1 MKEHSKAEII
11 GGKQAVRRSRK
22 QRVPVLRTRRAT
34 RETIEPLTRKGQIF
48 YQAKADTLEKVV
60 QNSVVR
66 SFEKGE
72 ILFEQG
78 ERTDNLPL
86 FCVLSGRFDVIHIWG
101 NNQRHVATEGAGTLL
116 GDVELLLRGET
127 LDAEESAARG
137 LSTDQTWGRIRCAAP
152 SEVLSIWPA
161 DFLLQEDHAV
171 AVALARSL
179 AKKLLLRSSVADPKT
194 ILSKSRQVELYLR
207 RVAKDLAENSAGS
220 PEPIAIP
227 MSLADVAEEVECA
240 KQTVA
245 VALKEMEKRYEG
257 FSHERSLIVVP
268 RRFIEE
274 PLDLFDG
281 ED

>member
-1 MKEHSKAEII
+1 
-11 GGKQAVRRSRK
+11 VRRSK
-22 QRVPVLRTRRAT
+22 KLRVPVKRTRKAT
-34 RETIEPLTRKGQIF
+34 LETIEPLTRKGQIF
-48 YQAKADTLEKVV
+48 YQAAPETLEKVV
-60 QNSVVR
+60 ENSVIR
-66 SFEKGE
+66 SFEKGD
-72 ILFEQG
+72 IVFDQG

-152 SEVLSIWPA
+152 SDVLSIWPA
-161 DFLLQEDHAV
+161 DFLLQTGHSV
-171 AVALARSL
+171 ALALARSL
-179 AKKLLLRSSVADPKT
+179 AKKLLLRSAVADPKT

-207 RVAKDLAENSAGS
+207 RVAKDLAENSADPGG
-220 PEPIAIP
+220 PIALP

-245 VALKEMEKRYEG
+245 VALKEMEKRYDG

-268 RRFIEE
+268 RRFIEA
-274 PLDLFDG
+274 PLDLFEEEG
-281 ED
+281 

>member
-1 MKEHSKAEII
+1 LKDKPT
-11 GGKQAVRRSRK
+11 VRRSRK
-22 QRVPVLRTRRAT
+22 QRVPIKRTRKAT
-34 RETIEPLTRKGQIF
+34 LETLEPLTKKGQIF
-48 YQAKADTLEKVV
+48 YRAEAHTLERVV

-66 SFEKGE
+66 SFEKGD
-72 ILFEQG
+72 IVFDQG

-101 NNQRHVATEGAGTLL
+101 NNQRHVATEGEGTIL

-127 LDAEESAARG
+127 LDAEESVVRG

-161 DFLLQEDHAV
+161 DFLLEEDHWV

-179 AKKLLLRSSVADPKT
+179 AKKLLLRSAVADPKT
-194 ILSKSRQVELYLR
+194 ILSKSKQVELYLR
-207 RVAKDLAENSAGS
+207 RVAKDLAGNGANPGELI
-220 PEPIAIP
+220 PIP

-268 RRFIEE
+268 RRFIEA
-274 PLDLFDG
+274 PLDLFD
-281 ED
+281 EEE